1 MKGSYKIISGSAK
14 SCETNLN
21 NWKANGYK
29 LEIIAMTVLHDIVVI
44 LVYLTEPSN
53 PQKGGDKFQNFLDK
67 LP

>member
-53 PQKGGDKFQNFLDK
+53 P
-67 LP
+67 